1 MISLRRMVAKIA
13 EKYMKRFTLTL
24 EDDGH
29 GNVILPIPDEI
40 CDVLGW
46 EIDDV
51 LSYSIDGESLIIT
64 KDE

>member
-1 MISLRRMVAKIA
+1 
-13 EKYMKRFTLTL
+13 MKRFTLTL

-29 GNVILPIPDEI
+29 GNVILPIPDEV
-40 CDVLGW
+40 CDELGW